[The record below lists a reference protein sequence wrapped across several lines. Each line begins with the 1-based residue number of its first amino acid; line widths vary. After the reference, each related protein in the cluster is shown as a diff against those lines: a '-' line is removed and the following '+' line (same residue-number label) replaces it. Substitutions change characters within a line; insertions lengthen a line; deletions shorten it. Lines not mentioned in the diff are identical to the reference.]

1 LFETKEHPMK
11 TLATVLFA
19 VLCFTGCATDT
30 DYADGGR
37 GLRPGYKPSL
47 DSSLPEEVG
56 GSELRTG
63 TNNRPDINES
73 FEIGTPAERDP
84 RLLDDGRVVWAEVLQ
99 GEGAELVELHHFDAQ
114 TGIDSIEVLDDNGLV
129 LRIIETRVHP
139 TEIPV
144 DTTAL

>member
-1 LFETKEHPMK
+1 MK

-30 DYADGGR
+30 DDSNGSR

-47 DSSLPEEVG
+47 DSSLPDEVG
-56 GSELRTG
+56 GSELRPG
-63 TNNRPDINES
+63 TNDRPDINES
-73 FEIGTPAERDP
+73 FEIGTPTQRDP
-84 RLLDDGRVVWAEVLQ
+84 RLVDDGRVVWAEVLEN
-99 GEGAELVELHHFDAQ
+99 EGAQLVELHHFDSE

-129 LRIIETRVHP
+129 LRIIETRVHA

-144 DTTAL
+144 GDRR